1 MAKHLLSVE
10 RTIPLAKCPSEG
22 HNRWHPDIT
31 PMIHVRDG
39 DEAEIHTR
47 DSFDC
52 QIIKSMRGA
61 DLLSANLG
69 RAHPLTGP
77 VFVEGAEPGDLL
89 AVDIIDVIS
98 HDVGFTVIFPGF
110 GFLRDLF
117 TAPHVVHWEMREGFA
132 TSAEF
137 PGVRIAG
144 APFFG
149 VMGLAPSHELLKRI
163 NEREERLQAAGGAV
177 FLPDADMAVPAD
189 PAIATLALR
198 TISPHETGGN
208 LDIKQFVKGT
218 TVYFPVYQE
227 GALFSVGDAH
237 FAQGDGESCG
247 SAVETSA
254 ILHARFRV
262 LKGEAAR
269 RSQKDTSFGNEN
281 AARAP
286 LDSSSRFYAT
296 TGTCI
301 TGDGENLSE
310 DLSLAT
316 RNALLNMVDYIC
328 DRFGY
333 SRENALALAS
343 VAVNLRISQIVDVP
357 NLTVSA
363 FLPLEIFDEPA

>member
-1 MAKHLLSVE
+1 MDKHLISIE
-10 RTIPLAKCPSEG
+10 RAVPLAECPHEG
-22 HNRWHPDIT
+22 HNRWHPDIA
-31 PMIHVRDG
+31 PMIHLRDG

-52 QIIKSMRGA
+52 QIVESMRSA
-61 DLLSANLG
+61 DLASANIG

-77 VFVEGAEPGDLL
+77 VFVEGTAPGDLL
-89 AVDIIDVIS
+89 AVDILDVIS
-98 HDVGFTVIFPGF
+98 HDVGFTVIVPGF

-117 TAPHVVHWEMREGFA
+117 TAPHLVHWEMREGFA
-132 TSAEF
+132 VSSEL
-137 PGVRIAG
+137 PGVRIPG

-149 VMGLAPSHELLKRI
+149 VMGLAPSHELLRRI
-163 NEREERLQAAGGAV
+163 NEREQCLNKAGGAV

-189 PAIATLALR
+189 PAIANEALR

-218 TVYFPVYQE
+218 TVYLPVYEE

-247 SAVETSA
+247 SAIETSA
-254 ILHARFRV
+254 VLHARFRV
-262 LKGEAAR
+262 LKGEAVR
-269 RSQKDTSFGNEN
+269 RSQRDVSFGNEGMT
-281 AARAP
+281 REP
-286 LDSSSRFYAT
+286 LDSSRRFYAT

-301 TGDGENLSE
+301 TDGGENLSE

-316 RNALLNMVDYIC
+316 RNALLNMIDYIG